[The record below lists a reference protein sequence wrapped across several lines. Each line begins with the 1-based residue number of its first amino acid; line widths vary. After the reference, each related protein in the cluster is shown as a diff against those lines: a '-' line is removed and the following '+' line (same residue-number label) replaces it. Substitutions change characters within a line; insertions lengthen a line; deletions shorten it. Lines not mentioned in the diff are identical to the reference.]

1 VTVQFKNT
9 GNVIWRNK
17 GANPITLG
25 AAIPRDRLSSLYYED
40 GWENKY
46 RSAILKEKVIYPGE
60 IGTFTFK
67 IKPINRGIYKEH
79 FQLVIENVGWVA
91 MGNVYWYFRVFGNP
105 VDGST
110 SSENTTEKAETT
122 SSATSTTTTPT
133 PEPTTTSSTVKPF
146 RVRLSYNDSS
156 SKITSNKNYKI
167 TGSAGNI
174 LFTMASGNEAS
185 VTKVG
190 NNIHVQVGN
199 ISKGDDII
207 RFIPD
212 EGGIMEIKSWEH
224 QPAWNQSLNDNRF
237 RGIIE
242 VRVVNDKTAYINEL
256 PLEDYLKGLGEV
268 SNNALFEKQKVIA
281 VLARTYARFYMQD
294 ENRKFPGLP
303 YDGNDDPAVFQK
315 YLGYGLEIRSP
326 NYVGAVAITKD
337 EVVTYN
343 SELVKTPYFNQSD
356 GATKSAEEVWGW
368 THTPYLKSVADPW
381 CDGLTRNGHGVGL
394 SGYGATKQAE
404 EGKTYDDIIKYYYQG
419 VEVEELSFE

>member
-1 VTVQFKNT
+1 
-9 GNVIWRNK
+9 
-17 GANPITLG
+17 
-25 AAIPRDRLSSLYYED
+25 
-40 GWENKY
+40 
-46 RSAILKEKVIYPGE
+46 
-60 IGTFTFK
+60 
-67 IKPINRGIYKEH
+67 
-79 FQLVIENVGWVA
+79 
-91 MGNVYWYFRVFGNP
+91 MGDVYWYFRVFGNP